1 MKKLIY
7 ILFILIT
14 KEAVGQDLPTYFE
27 IIAENNPGLQSRYK
41 EFESAL
47 QRAAQV
53 TTLPEPTL
61 SVGYFISP
69 VETRVGPQRARLS
82 LTQMFPWFGTLELQ
96 GEAATLMAEA
106 KFQSFLDYRNQL
118 YFKSSM
124 SYFPLLEIEELLKI
138 ERENIRILESYKII
152 SNVKFQNGKGSMV
165 DVLRVDIMLDEAVT
179 DTLILSKK
187 RKPLTANLNLL
198 MNRDQSTPM
207 PVKDSLRMPLIPL
220 YENDSMFDQN
230 PIIQRLKLQEQ
241 ASKKAE
247 LLAEKQRYP
256 KIGAGLDYALVG
268 KRTDMSLPKNGR
280 DILMPMV
287 SVSLPIF
294 KAKYKA
300 AEREAQLM
308 QESYAFEKENIVNQ
322 LSGRFEMLWYEIE
335 TQKERLDLYE
345 RQTVETRQSLDILF
359 VAYGNSGKE
368 FEELLRMQQ
377 QLLMF
382 QRQRVKSINQLNI
395 LLAEIDYIIAKTK

>member
-7 ILFILIT
+7 ILFILIA
-14 KEAVGQDLPTYFE
+14 KGAVGQGLPTYFE
-27 IIAENNPGLQSRYK
+27 IIAENNPGLQSKYK

-53 TTLPEPTL
+53 TSLPEPTL

-69 VETRVGPQRARLS
+69 VETRVGPQRARFS

-118 YFKSSM
+118 YYKFSK
-124 SYFPLLEIEELLKI
+124 SYFPLLELKELLKI
-138 ERENIRILESYKII
+138 EKEYIRILESYKII
-152 SNVKFQNGKGSMV
+152 AGVKFQNGKGSMV
-165 DVLRVDIMLDEAVT
+165 DVLRVDIVLDQAVT

-187 RKPLTANLNLL
+187 RKPLAANLNLL
-198 MNRDQSTPM
+198 MNRDQNTPLTIE
-207 PVKDSLRMPLIPL
+207 DSLRMPIIPL
-220 YENDSMFDQN
+220 YESDSTFDQN
-230 PIIQRLKLQEQ
+230 PVIQRLELQEQ

-256 KIGAGLDYALVG
+256 KIGAGLDYVMVR
-268 KRTDMSLPKNGR
+268 KRTDMDLPKNGR
-280 DILMPMV
+280 DILMPMI
-287 SVSLPIF
+287 SVNLPIF

-300 AEREAQLM
+300 AEREAQFM
-308 QESYAFEKENIVNQ
+308 QESYVFEKENVVNQ
-322 LSGRFEMLWYEIE
+322 LTSRFEMLRYELE
-335 TQKERLDLYE
+335 TQKELLDLYD
-345 RQTVETRQSLDILF
+345 RQMVETQQSLDILF
-359 VAYGNSGKE
+359 TAYGNSGKE

-377 QLLMF
+377 QLLMY
-382 QRQRVKSINQLNI
+382 RKQRVKAINQVNI
-395 LLAEIDYIIAKTK
+395 LLAEMDYLTAKTK

>member
-69 VETRVGPQRARLS
+69 VETRVGPQRARFS

-198 MNRDQSTPM
+198 MNRDQSTLLSI
-207 PVKDSLRMPLIPL
+207 KDSLRMPLIPL

-230 PIIQRLKLQEQ
+230 PIIQRLELQEQ

-256 KIGAGLDYALVG
+256 KIGVGLDYVMVR

-345 RQTVETRQSLDILF
+345 RQTVEARQSLDILF